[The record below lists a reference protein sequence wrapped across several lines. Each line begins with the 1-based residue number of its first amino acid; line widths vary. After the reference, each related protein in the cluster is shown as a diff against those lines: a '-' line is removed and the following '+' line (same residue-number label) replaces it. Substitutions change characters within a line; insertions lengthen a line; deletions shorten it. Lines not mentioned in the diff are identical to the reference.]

1 MIGKFGFFMLFL
13 TVVVVLQVFVEET
26 EAASSPTSLET
37 ACADGGNAD
46 CKETCQET
54 KSKKTNKCFCT
65 GACNGSKCKCSK
77 PTCKCQIEKDDDAQD
92 GPDDDQEDD

>member
-13 TVVVVLQVFVEET
+13 TVVIVLQVFVEET

-54 KSKKTNKCFCT
+54 KNKKTGKCFCS
-65 GACNGSKCKCSK
+65 GACSGSKCKCK
-77 PTCKCQIEKDDDAQD
+77 RPKCKCLPNQQD
-92 GPDDDQEDD
+92 GPNDGPNDQQ